1 MTAAYYANTRLNDVM
16 TYASINI
23 PGLPRI
29 PILSP
34 QAAAQN
40 AFMMKTN
47 SMRPCLQPNLSV
59 PPPGFIPLM
68 PVPTGPTFHHGPGAY
83 PMGPVFQ
90 PGVFHSPNF
99 ITMTPHPSGPTFMQQ
114 TKVNICANVNINS
127 SVSAT
132 FNINTSNNRS
142 DGGGGG
148 LNPVLA
154 LNNNLRPGAS
164 ATSASAAAAA
174 AAAATTT
181 SSSSGATAT
190 SSTAPSSMTD
200 GGRKACGEVRLL
212 GKVSALGGWSPL
224 AAVKPPAASAAKTAA
239 GVKAGSDG
247 ASSGGSSDG
256 SFRSHGNPDSEA
268 KTAGRHKAGSE
279 DGRNKDEAG
288 GRADPERWR
297 GARGSNTDNLI
308 HVFPPRQ

>member
-132 FNINTSNNRS
+132 FNINSSNNRS
-142 DGGGGG
+142 DGGG
-148 LNPVLA
+148 LNPVLT
-154 LNNNLRPGAS
+154 LNNNLRPGAN
-164 ATSASAAAAA
+164 AASASNATT
-174 AAAATTT
+174 ATTT
-181 SSSSGATAT
+181 TSGATT
-190 SSTAPSSMTD
+190 ISSAAPSSMTD

-247 ASSGGSSDG
+247 ASSDG
-256 SFRSHGNPDSEA
+256 SFRSHGNSDSEA
-268 KTAGRHKAGSE
+268 KTAGRHKGVSE